1 MACFI
6 LVPGAW
12 HGAWCWE
19 HLAPLLEAAGHQ
31 VTALDLDDTPYGANP
46 LPLWARQIAAL
57 AEAAPEPVI
66 LVGHS
71 RGGLVI
77 GEAAELVPGKIRK
90 LVYLS
95 GFLLPAGESMES
107 AMARPEAGGAPNYLR
122 AARGRMLALAAESV
136 IPRFYF
142 LAAPH
147 LAADA
152 ASRVHPE
159 PMGTFSAPSTVTA
172 ARFGQLPRAYIEC
185 TEDQVVP
192 IALQRAMQAELPC
205 QTVISLRADHSP
217 FLSMPKALEQA
228 LLSLAQT
235 HTPPDR

>member
-1 MACFI
+1 MAAFI

-19 HLAPLLEAAGHQ
+19 FITPLLEAAGHQ
-31 VTALDLDDTPYGANP
+31 VTTLDLDDAPYGTNP
-46 LPLWARQIAAL
+46 LPLWAKQIATL

-77 GEAAELVPGKIRK
+77 SEAAELVPGKIRK

-95 GFLLPAGESMES
+95 GFLLPAGESVES

-122 AARGRMLALAAESV
+122 VARGRMLALAAEAV

-159 PMGTFSAPSTVTA
+159 PMGTFSAA
-172 ARFGQLPRAYIEC
+172 ATPPPAHIPRVYIEC
-185 TEDQVVP
+185 AQDQVVP
-192 IALQRAMQAELPC
+192 LALQRAMQAQLPC
-205 QTVISLRADHSP
+205 AQVFTLPADHSP
-217 FLSMPKALEQA
+217 FLSMPEQLA
-228 LLSLAQT
+228 TTLLATL
-235 HTPPDR
+235 